1 MTFLKIHDNI
11 IIPKMIMNI
20 LLILFLILPGYTQ
33 EAKPT
38 ISDVDYVAL
47 IEQKTKLEKKLED
60 YVNTVLERMLG
71 PEKAS
76 CVINITPNVEKSKI
90 ETETWAKQE
99 TKGGE
104 APAPPKPTEF
114 LPGIPLKKDLVEKE
128 EEKKEKAASGVRR
141 TIETLVKVPA
151 DFIKNIRA
159 TLIIDKSVPDEMV
172 SAARD
177 TVIDMLGIDLQRG
190 DKLIIRR
197 VKFNPTKKLLHF
209 LTNPYF
215 WLYFIA
221 ALLVL
226 LFLLFLF
233 GPLRKFMFSLLST
246 LKELKEMPS
255 EVEAAGGGGGG
266 FGEVTGE
273 GEVTKKEEE
282 EEVPPEEEK
291 GEEIEEQLPEGEEIS
306 PEELERRRKEFIEG
320 LPLPEEEVGKM
331 IFKPFQWVKDEDLKK
346 LGFLLVNQPPEVV
359 ASVLHYLDIGKASR
373 LLAMFPPD
381 KRSEFAIALA
391 QMRLVPQRKLSKLEQ
406 IIKRRLD
413 LVSGGIDR
421 LSELLDLMDEE
432 TRNRVLEELSSR
444 SPEVAE
450 KARSLVFT
458 FDQLAELDDA
468 TLQTI
473 LPEISAV
480 DIAIALKNA
489 SDEVRERMMGNLTE
503 AARRIVEEEMEA
515 GRAAQASEIAI
526 QEKRRQI
533 IEKVRQLEA
542 EGRIS
547 LGGVRRFAGIEPEE
561 LTAGEEAIPNLMDE
575 VEKELAEEE
584 EREKERMER
593 RLKELEG
600 EEEEETVLDNDKA
613 FEHFNKGVEY
623 YRDGEYK
630 RSIVEFEESLRYNP
644 HIWQTYQY
652 LGSAFFAIGDEE
664 NGLKNYEKSL
674 ELNPNNEKLKEW
686 VERYKASKEEKE
698 EAESGETE
706 EEVKEE

>member
-1 MTFLKIHDNI
+1 LTFSKIHDNI
-11 IIPKMIMNI
+11 IIPKMIII
-20 LLILFLILPGYTQ
+20 LLVLFLILSGYTQ
-33 EAKPT
+33 EARPT

-99 TKGGE
+99 TKGG
-104 APAPPKPTEF
+104 PSPTPPKPTEF

-141 TIETLVKVPA
+141 SIETLIKVPT

-159 TLIIDKSVPDEMV
+159 TLIIDKSISDEMV

-177 TVIDMLGIDLQRG
+177 TVIDMLGIDPQRG

-197 VKFNPTKKLLHF
+197 VKFNPAKKLLHF

-246 LKELKEMPS
+246 LKELKEIPS
-255 EVEAAGGGGGG
+255 EVEGTGGG

-282 EEVPPEEEK
+282 EGPPEEEK

-391 QMRLVPQRKLSKLEQ
+391 QMRLVPQRRLSKLEQ

-450 KARSLVFT
+450 KARTLVFT
-458 FDQLAELDDA
+458 FEQLAELDDA

-489 SDEVRERMMGNLTE
+489 SDDVRERLMGNLTE

-561 LTAGEEAIPNLMDE
+561 LTAGEEAIPNLMEE

-600 EEEEETVLDNDKA
+600 EEEEETVLDNDRA

-630 RSIVEFEESLRYNP
+630 RAIVEFEESLRYNP

-674 ELNPNNEKLKEW
+674 ELNPDNERLREW

-698 EAESGETE
+698 ETE
-706 EEVKEE
+706 EAKGEEVKEE